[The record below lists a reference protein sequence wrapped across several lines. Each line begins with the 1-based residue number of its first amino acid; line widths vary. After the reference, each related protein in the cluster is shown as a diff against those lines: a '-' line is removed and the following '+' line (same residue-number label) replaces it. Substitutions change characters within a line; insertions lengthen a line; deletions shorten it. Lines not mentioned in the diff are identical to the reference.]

1 MLDKLGIFI
10 LKATSRLPMWLLYGI
25 SNMLYILLYYVFSY
39 RKKVVYTNLHN
50 SFPEK
55 SEKEIEAIAKQF
67 YKHLTDLGVEII
79 KAFSISE
86 KELLQRVKMK
96 DQALLDEHFKNKQN
110 IILVSG
116 HYGNWE
122 WLGLAISYYS
132 KMEMVSVYKPIQN
145 ELFNNLFIKMR
156 SQFGADI
163 VPMKQFFRQVIRK
176 RRNQIMPSL
185 VADQTP
191 HKGEIE
197 YWTQFL
203 NQETPVY
210 LGVEK
215 MTQML
220 KVPVYYTAM
229 NKVKRGH
236 YEIELIKVSDGID
249 EPEYAITN
257 KHVKILEKHIQASPA
272 NWLWS
277 HKRWKYKKENLN

>member
-1 MLDKLGIFI
+1 MLNKLGALL
-10 LKATSRLPMWLLYGI
+10 LKATSRIPMWLLYGI
-25 SNMLYILLYYVFSY
+25 SNILYVLLYHIFSY
-39 RKKVVYTNLHN
+39 RKKVVYNNLRN

-55 SEKEIEAIAKQF
+55 TEQEIVLIAKQF
-67 YKHLTDLGVEII
+67 YRHFTDLGVEII
-79 KAFSISE
+79 KAFSIS
-86 KELLQRVKMK
+86 KKDLLKRVKIVN
-96 DQALLDEHFKNKQN
+96 QEVLDLHYQNKQN

-122 WLGLAISYYS
+122 WLGLAISYYA
-132 KMEMVSVYKPIQN
+132 KMEMISVYKPIQN
-145 ELFNNLFIKMR
+145 IPFNDLFKNMR

-176 RRNQIMPSL
+176 RKNQIMPSL

-197 YWTQFL
+197 YWTTFL
-203 NQETPVY
+203 NQDTPVY

-215 MTQML
+215 MTQIL

-229 NKVKRGH
+229 TKVKRGH

-249 EPEYAITN
+249 EPEFSITN
-257 KHVKILEKHIQASPA
+257 KHVKILENHIQASPA
-272 NWLWS
+272 YWLWS
-277 HKRWKYKKENLN
+277 HKRWKYKKDNLA

>member
-1 MLDKLGIFI
+1 MLNKLGVFM
-10 LKATSRLPMWLLYGI
+10 LKATSLLPMWLLYGV
-25 SNMLYILLYYVFSY
+25 SNILYVLLYHVFSY
-39 RKKVVYTNLHN
+39 RKKVVLRNLHH

-55 SEKEIEAIAKQF
+55 SEKEIHTIMKEF
-67 YKHLTDLGVEII
+67 YKHFTDLGVEII

-86 KELLQRVKMK
+86 KEILKRVQIKDNGLL
-96 DQALLDEHFKNKQN
+96 EECYKNNQN

-122 WLGLAISYYS
+122 WLGLAISQYA
-132 KMEMVSVYKPIQN
+132 KMEMISVYKPIQN
-145 ELFNNLFIKMR
+145 VPFNDFFKEMR

-163 VPMKQFFRQVIRK
+163 VPMKQFFRQVIKKRK
-176 RRNQIMPSL
+176 QQIMPSL

-203 NQETPVY
+203 NQDTPVY

-220 KVPVYYTAM
+220 KIPAYYTAM
-229 NKVKRGH
+229 NKIKRGH
-236 YEIELIKVSDGID
+236 YEIELVKISDGVN
-249 EPEYAITN
+249 EPEFSITN
-257 KHVKILEKHIQASPA
+257 KHVKILEKHIQQSPA
-272 NWLWS
+272 YWLWS
-277 HKRWKYKKENLN
+277 HKRWKYKKENLD